1 MDSKPIRVIRKGF
14 IMHCVALLTDETKG
28 YGQVAAHVNWQGCFP
43 PHYSVDVSDSPTA
56 ASDQWPGLATRPA
69 AAKASSVNSH
79 SAVPSYIP
87 TGSSNMKIRKIRDSK
102 CTSSSRVNAAMLL
115 SFLALA
121 PCIAATNGPAA
132 IDPWYPVPQPK
143 QPNRDDFTL
152 RHIFHRGTYRDPHLH
167 KRYDFRP
174 QASVLAIQDQD
185 DGPSSSLEP
194 PPHFTLNSHSEH
206 IERLIDRDL
215 ANIDNHLQHARFFGS
230 PSILD
235 ASQWALDEVKGPNIS
250 DKDTVINLAIM
261 AANAYNPIRG
271 EGEWEDV
278 SQGYN
283 RSQPFGWE
291 GDGLRGHIFA
301 NEGNETVVISLKG
314 TSPAVFDGDGTT
326 TKDKTNDNL
335 FFSCCCGQGGSYWW
349 HQVCDCQTSTYTC
362 NSTCVVTA
370 LRHENRYY
378 RAAIDLYTNVT
389 ELYPDSNVWLA
400 GHSLGGSVTAL
411 LGLTFG
417 LPVVTF
423 EAPGE
428 DLASKR
434 LGLPVPP
441 SSDPH
446 KPRTKY
452 TGAYHFGHTADPIFM
467 GTCNGATAA
476 CTLGG
481 YAMESQCHTGK
492 QCIYDTVSDY
502 GWRVGIGNHKI
513 HNVIDNVIRMY
524 KTVPACESDD
534 ECVDC
539 YNWKFFESNGS
550 DTTTST
556 RTTTTSSTTYTRTT
570 TCKTPGWWGC
580 LDESSTTTSTTPVI
594 TTTYTTTSCAT
605 PGWFGCKEEV
615 NVTITTT
622 TADQTAK
629 LPTTSIPASA
639 THAPSKS
646 SSTSTS
652 CEYPGWWGCRD
663 PTSPGTT
670 GHTAFPSPTTS
681 SPSASKTANPH
692 KKHTCKHPGLFFG
705 CHDEDHHGS
714 LTTKTDLITSIPT
727 PSASS
732 AQSTQPSTSGHD
744 KKHRKCKNPVFF
756 GLVCLDGYEDE
767 YVPEL

>member
-1 MDSKPIRVIRKGF
+1 
-14 IMHCVALLTDETKG
+14 
-28 YGQVAAHVNWQGCFP
+28 
-43 PHYSVDVSDSPTA
+43 
-56 ASDQWPGLATRPA
+56 
-69 AAKASSVNSH
+69 
-79 SAVPSYIP
+79 
-87 TGSSNMKIRKIRDSK
+87 MKIRKLNDQR
-102 CTSSSRVNAAMLL
+102 CTSSSRVTAGLLL

-121 PCIAATNGPAA
+121 PSCAAANLPAA

-143 QPNRDDFTL
+143 QPHTNDFTL
-152 RHIFHRGTYRDPHLH
+152 RHIFHRGTYQDPSLH

-174 QASVLAIQDQD
+174 QATVLVAQDHD
-185 DGPSSSLEP
+185 DASSRSLEP
-194 PPHFTLNSHSEH
+194 PPHFILRSHSEQ
-206 IERLIDRDL
+206 IERLADRKP
-215 ANIDNHLQHARFFGS
+215 ASVESYLQYARYMGS
-230 PSILD
+230 PAALD
-235 ASQWALDEVKGPNIS
+235 ASLWTLDEVKGPNIS

-261 AANAYNPIRG
+261 AANAYVPIAG
-271 EGEWEDV
+271 EGEWENV
-278 SQGYN
+278 TQGYN
-283 RSQPFGWE
+283 GTNNPFGWE

-326 TKDKTNDNL
+326 TKDKLNDNL
-335 FFSCCCGQGGSYWW
+335 FFSCCCGQGGSYFW

-362 NSTCVVTA
+362 NSTCVVKS
-370 LRHENRYY
+370 LRQENRYY

-400 GHSLGGSVTAL
+400 GHSLGGAVTAL

-417 LPVVTF
+417 LPTVTF

-434 LGLPVPP
+434 LGLPTPP

-452 TGAYHFGHTADPIFM
+452 TGAYHFGNTADPIFM

-492 QCIYDTVSDY
+492 QCIYDTVTDY

-524 KTVPACESDD
+524 KAVPACEPDD

-550 DTTTST
+550 DSTTST
-556 RTTTTSSTTYTRTT
+556 RTTTTSSSTYTRTT

-580 LDESSTTTSTTPVI
+580 LDETSTTTSTTPVV
-594 TTTYTTTSCAT
+594 TTTYTTTSCVT
-605 PGWFGCKEEV
+605 PGWFGCKESV
-615 NVTITTT
+615 NVTVTTT
-622 TADQTAK
+622 TADQTMK
-629 LPTTSIPASA
+629 PPTTTIPASA
-639 THAPSKS
+639 THDPSS
-646 SSTSTS
+646 SSTTTG
-652 CEYPGWWGCRD
+652 CDHPGWWGCRD
-663 PTSPGTT
+663 PTSTSTT
-670 GHTAFPSPTTS
+670 GHTAHPSPTSS

-692 KKHTCKHPGLFFG
+692 KKHTCKTPGFFWG
-705 CHDEDHHGS
+705 CEDEKHDRTSTDSKMITGS
-714 LTTKTDLITSIPT
+714 PT
-727 PSASS
+727 ASASS
-732 AQSTQPSTSGHD
+732 ALSSQSSTTSHGR
-744 KKHRKCKNPVFF
+744 KHRKCKNPGFF
-756 GLVCLDGYEDE
+756 GLICWDELEDDL
-767 YVPEL
+767 VPEL